1 MRLPFVRASRY
12 ETLMEKYVEACT
24 ELGQMGGQVLVLK
37 EQLKDGIDERGGI
50 LSMYETLVNRVLALK
65 KEGFVQP
72 EEIPDIELE
81 ELPVLVKGAILERA
95 VPGTRTF
102 RELNEWSIEQMRIGT
117 GEAMIAET
125 ILSGASFP

>member
-1 MRLPFVRASRY
+1 MERY
-12 ETLMEKYVEACT
+12 IEACLA
-24 ELGQMGGQVLVLK
+24 LGQNMGEVLILK

-50 LSMYETLVNRVLALK
+50 LSMHETLVNKVLALK

-72 EEIPDIELE
+72 EEIPDVDLE
-81 ELPVLVKGAILERA
+81 EQPVVIKGAILERA

-117 GEAMIAET
+117 GEAMIAES